1 MESGAVLWVVVVC
14 GGVFRFAFG
23 VPSLLKTA
31 RPSRG

>member
-1 MESGAVLWVVVVC
+1 MESGAVLWVVVC